1 SRLPASVTGVGSTFA
16 IHFQKEPPRNG
27 GDTARNDLEATRA
40 FFSYMLERGIVFLS
54 PTVSHSWVSSPH
66 TVEDVEEYLAATE
79 GFMKSYRP

>member
-1 SRLPASVTGVGSTFA
+1 V
-16 IHFQKEPPRNG
+16 
-27 GDTARNDLEATRA
+27 GDTAGNDLDATRA

-66 TVEDVEEYLAATE
+66 TAEEVDEYLAATE